1 MEQQPPP
8 AGTLEHANPTLA
20 PASNRRLYRRY
31 PAGLAAVL
39 AAEGR
44 DLPCFITDISLG
56 GVGLDVGGSAVPPAV
71 GAVAELR
78 SPAMAGGRAFRAEV
92 RQLAGSRVHLSF
104 ELDDAADFDGNMEQ
118 THLKGP
124 AASPAAPLP

>member
-1 MEQQPPP
+1 MEQQPPS
-8 AGTLEHANPTLA
+8 AGTLEHANPTFA
-20 PASNRRLYRRY
+20 STSNRRLYRRY

-39 AAEGR
+39 VAEDR
-44 DLPCFITDISLG
+44 NLPCLITDISLG
-56 GVGLDVGGSAVPPAV
+56 GVGVDIGASAVPPAV

-104 ELDDAADFDGNMEQ
+104 ELDDAADFELTMFLVE
-118 THLKGP
+118 
-124 AASPAAPLP
+124 SPATQDGLAGAD